1 MDERAAR
8 AARGDREAMAEIAAE
23 HYAAVFRFCARRL
36 GPDLAADAAQE
47 TFITAQKAMR
57 RFDGSSALSTWL
69 FGIALNTCR
78 NLARKR
84 RMEMSYEHAWEL
96 PAKEPGEATLVD
108 REALRVALKK
118 LSPPHLEV
126 VILHELEGM
135 TYEEAAQVIGIPVGT
150 VKSRLHHAFL
160 DLRRFLGVEALA

>member
-1 MDERAAR
+1 
-8 AARGDREAMAEIAAE
+8 MAEIAADN
-23 HYAAVFRFCARRL
+23 YAAIFRFCARRL

-47 TFITAQKAMR
+47 TFLIAQKAIK

-84 RMEMSYEHAWEL
+84 RTEMSYEHAWEVA
-96 PAKEPGEATLVD
+96 AKEPGESALVD
-108 REALRVALKK
+108 REALRGALKK

-135 TYEEAAQVIGIPVGT
+135 TYEEAATIIGVPVGT

-160 DLRRFLGVEALA
+160 DLRRFLGVEVMA